1 MQTLEG
7 SVEVRLVVVAVV
19 VVVVVEAGG
28 GLKVGE
34 LTKIG

>member
-1 MQTLEG
+1 LEG
-7 SVEVRLVVVAVV
+7 SVEVRL

>member
-1 MQTLEG
+1 VQTLEG
-7 SVEVRLVVVAVV
+7 SVEVRLVVVV

>member
-1 MQTLEG
+1 LEG
-7 SVEVRLVVVAVV
+7 SVEVRLVVVI
-19 VVVVVEAGG
+19 VVVEAGG

>member
-7 SVEVRLVVVAVV
+7 SVEVRLV